1 MSKGLVSWCY
11 FYKFAWQ
18 CPMKFKESVLPVWI
32 EILGRYCHFLVHAP
46 LEQVIT
52 NFVRN
57 EGLSFLL
64 FTSQFIAL
72 DTQVCIVFEHSI
84 CVFSS
89 PELKA
94 QVSVSD
100 HLSSVVCLSVRLS
113 VCPSVCLSLPV
124 CMSVNFSHFHLLQNH
139 WANFDQTWHNVSLG
153 EGDSSLFIWR
163 ATPFP
168 KGW

>member
-18 CPMKFKESVLPVWI
+18 WPLKFKESVLPVRI
-32 EILGRYCHFLVHAP
+32 EILGRYCHFLVHTP

-57 EGLSFLL
+57 EGPSFLL

-72 DTQVCIVFEHSI
+72 DTQVFIVFEHSI

-94 QVSVSD
+94 QWSVSD
-100 HLSSVVCLSVRLS
+100 HLSSVVCLSARLS
-113 VCPSVCLSLPV
+113 VRPSVYLSVSVCLYV
-124 CMSVNFSHFHLLQNH
+124 CQLLTFS
-139 WANFDQTWHNVSLG
+139 SSSPEPLG
-153 EGDSSLFIWR
+153 QFRPNLAQCIPRWR
-163 ATPFP
+163 GFKFVQM
-168 KGW
+168 KGHTLS

>member
-18 CPMKFKESVLPVWI
+18 WPMKFKESVLPVRI

-57 EGLSFLL
+57 EGPSLLL

-72 DTQVCIVFEHSI
+72 DTQVFIVFEHSI

-94 QVSVSD
+94 QVSFSD
-100 HLSSVVCLSVRLS
+100 HLSSVRLS
-113 VCPSVCLSLPV
+113 VCLFLSVFQLFT
-124 CMSVNFSHFHLLQNH
+124 FS
-139 WANFDQTWHNVSLG
+139 SSSPEPLG
-153 EGDSSLFIWR
+153 QFRPNLAQCIPR
-163 ATPFP
+163 
-168 KGW
+168 